1 MRGRTYSSGTRH
13 KIISLCQVFFNL
25 SSVGIGGL
33 EDWRIEAKVVPSFV
47 VVVVVV
53 VKFGQKRVC

>member
-25 SSVGIGGL
+25 SVGIGGL